1 MRAVTAQD
9 SDENLP
15 EYAVDGDL
23 NTRWSGK
30 TVDEGWIVLDLGEV
44 KTFDAVALAIFK
56 GDTRAAFFD
65 ISVSADGSN
74 YTKVITGGMT
84 SGSTTGLEYV
94 RFPAVEARYVRLDG
108 HGATT
113 SRYNSYT
120 EIQVYKTE

>member
-1 MRAVTAQD
+1 M
-9 SDENLP
+9 
-15 EYAVDGDL
+15 
-23 NTRWSGK
+23 
-30 TVDEGWIVLDLGEV
+30 LDLGEV